1 MAIVGDHKRLTARN
15 YQYNVMSTVVMVVMG
30 LGLQNVVLL
39 LVLVDVK
46 DLIVL
51 IVTRSVNYVNI
62 NCFKPYIAVSI
73 MYCNLRCYCF
83 H

>member
-1 MAIVGDHKRLTARN
+1 MAIVGENKLLTAKS

-39 LVLVDVK
+39 IVLVDVK
-46 DLIVL
+46 DLIAL

-62 NCFKPYIAVSI
+62 NC
-73 MYCNLRCYCF
+73 L
-83 H
+83 

>member
-1 MAIVGDHKRLTARN
+1 MAIVGDHKLVIARN
-15 YQYNVMSTVVMVVMG
+15 YQYNAMSTVVMVVIG

-51 IVTRSVNYVNI
+51 IATRSVVENNK
-62 NCFKPYIAVSI
+62 CPKK
-73 MYCNLRCYCF
+73 
-83 H
+83 